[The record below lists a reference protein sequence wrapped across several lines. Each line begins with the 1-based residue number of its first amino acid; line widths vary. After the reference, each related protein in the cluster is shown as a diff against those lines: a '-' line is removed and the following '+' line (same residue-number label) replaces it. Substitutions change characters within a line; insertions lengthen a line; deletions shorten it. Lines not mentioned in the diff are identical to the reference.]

1 MQVALAALD
10 ALGDPQYNQNILPD
24 ETLRGL
30 WPQGAVAAMSH
41 LAAVQRV
48 VPLGT
53 VLAVELKV
61 PEGAGGYASGAARA
75 VATRMRRM
83 GVYARP
89 LGNVAYVMC
98 TPTTSAGDAQWLMH
112 QLEACLM
119 DSGETEG
126 HASPQK
132 QHATA

>member
-1 MQVALAALD
+1 
-10 ALGDPQYNQNILPD
+10 
-24 ETLRGL
+24 
-30 WPQGAVAAMSH
+30 MSH
-41 LAAVQRV
+41 SPAVQRV

-98 TPTTSAGDAQWLMH
+98 TPTTSKGDAQWLMH

-119 DSGETEG
+119 DSVEG
-126 HASPQK
+126 DNQAPASRHQ
-132 QHATA
+132 ATA